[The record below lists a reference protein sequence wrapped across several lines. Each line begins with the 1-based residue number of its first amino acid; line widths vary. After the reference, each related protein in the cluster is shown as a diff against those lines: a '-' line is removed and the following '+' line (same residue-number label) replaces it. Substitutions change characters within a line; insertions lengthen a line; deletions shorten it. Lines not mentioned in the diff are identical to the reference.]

1 MAAFLVFVTLAAGEY
16 CVPRR
21 ITKLSAHPRNQ
32 LLVTVTALSLAGLVA
47 LAIMGLMGLTF

>member
-16 CVPRR
+16 CVPRC